1 MGEFNIFATRKDPPK
16 MTANMQTVVILTVYA
31 LMIAISYTAGVTIY
45 HYNERRK
52 ASTKERK

>member
-1 MGEFNIFATRKDPPK
+1 